1 MPDIQV
7 IFADAR
13 AGYRIVSP
21 EVWEAVVLAS
31 QSLRSVEA
39 ALDHKIE
46 VRSLGEER
54 LAREISDKGE
64 IILRLFPSEFALD
77 AFLKRRIDIYERM
90 WDGCGCKV
98 DYYD

>member
-1 MPDIQV
+1 MPDTQS
-7 IFADAR
+7 IFADSR
-13 AGYRIVSP
+13 AGHRIVSP
-21 EVWEAVVLAS
+21 EEWDGVAAAS
-31 QSLRSVEA
+31 RPLRSVES

-46 VRSLGEER
+46 IRSLGDEL

-64 IILRLFPSEFALD
+64 IILRLFPGEPDLN

>member
-1 MPDIQV
+1 MPDTQA

-13 AGYRIVSP
+13 AGYRTVSP
-21 EVWEAVVLAS
+21 EEWEAVVTTS
-31 QSLRSVEA
+31 QPLRNVEA
-39 ALDHKIE
+39 ALDHTIE
-46 VRSLGEER
+46 VRSLGEEL
-54 LAREISDKGE
+54 LARETSDKGE
-64 IILRLFPSEFALD
+64 IILRLFPGDFALN